1 MLQPIGNLLREVGT
15 PGEAAAD
22 TADPRCCLHL
32 HALLRE
38 KSDTSQL
45 LPGECQAQRSLA
57 GYSPRDGKESD
68 KTVRLTFTFQGLF
81 GASSPHRSLFLPRPR
96 NCPMLGSPN
105 KQESF
110 L

>member
-1 MLQPIGNLLREVGT
+1 MHPIGNLLREVGT

-32 HALLRE
+32 HVLLRE
-38 KSDTSQL
+38 KSDTSQR
-45 LPGECQAQRSLA
+45 LPGEFQAQRSLV

-68 KTVRLTFTFQGLF
+68 KTVRLTFTFQDLF
-81 GASSPHRSLFLPRPR
+81 GASSPQRGLFLPPPR
-96 NCPMLGSPN
+96 NCPTLESLN

-110 L
+110 F